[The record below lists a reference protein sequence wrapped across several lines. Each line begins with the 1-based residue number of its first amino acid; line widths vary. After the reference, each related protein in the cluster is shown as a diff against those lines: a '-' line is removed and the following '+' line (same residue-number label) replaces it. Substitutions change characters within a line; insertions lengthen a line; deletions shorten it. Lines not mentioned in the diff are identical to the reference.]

1 MAYGVSVM
9 NKTLNNRSRQ
19 GSNSLQIRHYNERVV
34 LETIRRLDTASKA
47 EIARHANLTPQA
59 VATIVD
65 ALHDAGYL
73 LQTGKRQGKI
83 GQPSVLYAPNP
94 ARALSI
100 GLHIGRRAMQAVVI
114 DMAGQVLDQ
123 AAYDYDYPAPDDI
136 RVLSVKA
143 VNNLEAAL
151 EPELRQRLIGVGVSM
166 PYFFNGW
173 QEDLGF
179 PADLQKSW
187 ATFNLP
193 DFLNAQIRH
202 DVFFEN
208 DASAAAITELMLAKG
223 EAQNNFIYFYIG
235 TIIGGG
241 LVMNDNLEIGLN
253 GNAAAFNTFPV
264 SPSTLPGFAPPAG
277 MFEILQRRGSVYIL
291 LKYLR
296 SKGIEIKR
304 VADLTSQMQPFLEE
318 WETDCAQALAQAAI
332 GAVALVDIGT
342 VIIDGILPPH
352 SLARLVAKTEQF
364 LSKNRPEGLVSPV
377 LLQGRCGPRAPAI
390 GAALLPFYANFT
402 PNNDVLAR
410 KFMVESKPLL
420 TGSFVGLTRQM
431 ESEVS

>member
-1 MAYGVSVM
+1 M
-9 NKTLNNRSRQ
+9 NKALNNRSRQ

-34 LETIRRLDTASKA
+34 LETIRRLGTASKA

-59 VATIVD
+59 VATIID

-73 LQTGKRQGKI
+73 LQIGKRQGKI
-83 GQPSVLYAPNP
+83 GQPSVLYATNP
-94 ARALSI
+94 VRALSI

-123 AAYDYDYPAPDDI
+123 AAYEYDYPAPDNI
-136 RVLSVKA
+136 QNLA
-143 VNNLEAAL
+143 VEAVHRLEADL
-151 EPELRQRLIGVGVSM
+151 EPDLRQRLIGVGVSM

-179 PADLQKSW
+179 PADLRKSW

-193 DFLNAQIRH
+193 DFLEAQIRH

-208 DASAAAITELMLAKG
+208 DASAAAITELMLTKG
-223 EAQNNFIYFYIG
+223 EAQPNFIYFYLG

-241 LVMNDNLEIGLN
+241 LVMNANLETGLN

-264 SPSTLPGFAPPAG
+264 SPSTLLGAPPPAG
-277 MFEILQRRGSVYIL
+277 SFEILQRRASVYVL
-291 LKYLR
+291 LNHLR

-304 VADLTSQMQPFLEE
+304 VADLTSQMQPWLEE
-318 WETDCAQALAQAAI
+318 WETDCAQALAQAVI

-342 VIIDGILPPH
+342 VIIDGLLPPH
-352 SLARLVAKTEQF
+352 SLARLVAKTEQV

-377 LLQGRCGPRAPAI
+377 LLQGRCGIKAPAI

-410 KFMVESKPLL
+410 KFKVESKPLL
-420 TGSFVGLTRQM
+420 TGSFVGAAR
-431 ESEVS
+431 